1 MRVKLRCLI
10 KKQVFNMDKLNKYTI
25 LKFIKFVSDELTLN
39 RPFKVKLVKQRDD
52 DLRTYA
58 YYNQTNGDV
67 KVYCKDRG
75 LADVLR
81 SIAHELIHHQQ
92 NETGKLEIP
101 SQDIGGEIE
110 DEANSVAGQLVKKF
124 GYQNPKLAIYN
135 KNL

>member
-1 MRVKLRCLI
+1 
-10 KKQVFNMDKLNKYTI
+10 
-25 LKFIKFVSDELTLN
+25 
-39 RPFKVKLVKQRDD
+39 LVKNRDD

-58 YYNQTNGDV
+58 YYNPTNGDV

-92 NETGKLEIP
+92 NQLGKLEQP
-101 SQDIGGEIE
+101 TQDIGGEIE

-124 GYQNPKLAIYN
+124 GYENPKLAIYA
-135 KNL
+135 KTL

>member
-1 MRVKLRCLI
+1 
-10 KKQVFNMDKLNKYTI
+10 MDKLSKYTI
-25 LKFIKFVSDELTLN
+25 FKFIKFVNDELTLN
-39 RPFKVKLVKQRDD
+39 KPFKVKLVKQRDD

-92 NETGKLEIP
+92 NETVKLEIP
-101 SQDIGGEIE
+101 AQDVGGEIE

-124 GYQNPKLAIYN
+124 GYANPKLAIYT
-135 KNL
+135 KTL

>member
-1 MRVKLRCLI
+1 
-10 KKQVFNMDKLNKYTI
+10 MDKLNKYTI
-25 LKFIKFVSDELTLN
+25 VKFIKFANDELNLN
-39 RPFKVKLVKQRDD
+39 QPFKVNLVTQRDD

-58 YYNQTNGDV
+58 YYNPQNGDV

-92 NETGKLEIP
+92 NQMGKLEGP
-101 SQDIGGEIE
+101 TQDIGGEIE

-124 GYQNPKLAIYN
+124 GYTNPKLAIYA
-135 KNL
+135 KTL

>member
-1 MRVKLRCLI
+1 
-10 KKQVFNMDKLNKYTI
+10 MDKLSKYTI
-25 LKFIKFVSDELTLN
+25 FKFIKFVSDELSLN
-39 RPFKVKLVKQRDD
+39 RPFKVRLVKQRDD

-58 YYNQTNGDV
+58 YYDPQNGAV

-75 LADVLR
+75 VADILR

-92 NETGKLEIP
+92 NETGKLEMP

-124 GYQNPKLAIYN
+124 GYTYPKLAIYN

>member
-1 MRVKLRCLI
+1 
-10 KKQVFNMDKLNKYTI
+10 MDKLSKYTI

-39 RPFKVKLVKQRDD
+39 RPFKVKLVKQRDN

-92 NETGKLEIP
+92 NETGKLDEP
-101 SQDIGGEIE
+101 TQGIGGEIE
-110 DEANSVAGQLVKKF
+110 DEANSVAGQFVKKF
-124 GYQNPKLAIYN
+124 GYANPKLAIYN

>member
-1 MRVKLRCLI
+1 ME
-10 KKQVFNMDKLNKYTI
+10 KLNKYAI
-25 LKFIKFVSDELTLN
+25 VKFIKFVNDELSLN
-39 RPFKVKLVKQRDD
+39 QPFRVKLVNQRDD

-58 YYNQTNGDV
+58 YYNASNGDV

-81 SIAHELIHHQQ
+81 SIAHELIHHHQ
-92 NETGKLEIP
+92 NQVGKLDEP
-101 SQDIGGEIE
+101 TQDIGGEIE

-124 GYQNPKLAIYN
+124 GYKYPKLAIYN